1 MKEYWNDVF
10 IPFLESYQTGI
21 FTPNPDV
28 FCNKFVKFHYFKKY
42 MYDNYNIKYVATG
55 HYCRVQY
62 SNNNDDE
69 DVERVDHYNNNSNNN
84 CSRKGFTD
92 NVSHFFDDNNN
103 NIQHHHKVYLLK
115 GVDNYKDQSYF
126 LSFTTV
132 RCNDYYKDLVY
143 MYYSTLIDENLFQL
157 FF

>member
-1 MKEYWNDVF
+1 
-10 IPFLESYQTGI
+10 
-21 FTPNPDV
+21 
-28 FCNKFVKFHYFKKY
+28 

-62 SNNNDDE
+62 SNSNDDE
-69 DVERVDHYNNNSNNN
+69 DVERVDHYNNNSNSNG
-84 CSRKGFTD
+84 SSKGFND
-92 NVSHFFDDNNN
+92 NVSHYFDDNNN
-103 NIQHHHKVYLLK
+103 NFQHHHHHKVHLLK

-143 MYYSTLIDENLFQL
+143 I
-157 FF
+157 

>member
-1 MKEYWNDVF
+1 
-10 IPFLESYQTGI
+10 
-21 FTPNPDV
+21 
-28 FCNKFVKFHYFKKY
+28 

-69 DVERVDHYNNNSNNN
+69 DVERVDHYSNG
-84 CSRKGFTD
+84 SSKGFND
-92 NVSHFFDDNNN
+92 NVSQFFYENNNN
-103 NIQHHHKVYLLK
+103 NIHHYHHYHHKVHLLK

-132 RCNDYYKDLVY
+132 RYCNDC
-143 MYYSTLIDENLFQL
+143 
-157 FF
+157 